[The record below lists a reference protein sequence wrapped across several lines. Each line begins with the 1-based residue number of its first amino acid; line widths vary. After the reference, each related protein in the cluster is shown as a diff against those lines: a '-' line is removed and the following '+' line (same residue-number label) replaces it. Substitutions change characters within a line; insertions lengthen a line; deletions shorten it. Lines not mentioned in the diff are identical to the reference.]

1 MFESTNAAWSL
12 PPRLRGLVEYELA
25 DGEELIWAAQPDPRR
40 FALKSLPIVLF
51 GIPWTAFILFWI
63 AGASGFKIPDFS
75 EGSDFFP
82 LFAIPFLLIGLGM
95 LSAPFWMM
103 RKARRTAYVITERRA
118 IIFEGGWSMKIR
130 SFGPEDLQDLRRR
143 QRRDGSGDV
152 VFAQEVSYSSKGHR
166 QSTDI
171 GFFAIP
177 DVKEVE
183 DLLEEIVKQHRG
195 E

>member
-12 PPRLRGLVEYELA
+12 PPRLRSLVEYELA

-51 GIPWTAFILFWI
+51 GIPFTAFALFWI

-75 EGSDFFP
+75 KEIAFFP
-82 LFAIPFLLIGLGM
+82 LFGIPFVLIGLGM

-103 RKARRTAYVITERRA
+103 RKARRTAYVITARRA
-118 IIFEGGWSMKIR
+118 IIFQGGWSTKIR

-152 VFAQEVSYSSKGHR
+152 VFTKEISYGNQGRHR
-166 QSTDI
+166 IKDI
-171 GFFAIP
+171 GFLAIP